1 MTKELFMRVI
11 VAAIAVLAGL
21 AANAAEGPTP
31 YAGQQSRDIKSLS
44 EQEIS
49 ALLAGQGSGLAK
61 AAELNG
67 YPGPAHVIELAA
79 PLGLTAEQHAASERL
94 MNAHKARASKLGA
107 DVVQA
112 ERTLDALFAQRQAQ
126 PETVERAAA
135 HVGQL
140 QAALRAEHLNTH
152 LLQTRLLSAEQVQRY
167 QLLRGYAATPSKPA
181 DATHSRPH
189 GH

>member
-1 MTKELFMRVI
+1 MKKEPLMRTI
-11 VAAIAVLAGL
+11 VAAITLFASAAAG
-21 AANAAEGPTP
+21 AAESHAP

-44 EQEIS
+44 EQEIA
-49 ALLAGQGSGLAK
+49 ALLAGQGGGLAK

-79 PLGLTAEQHAASERL
+79 PLGLSTEQRAASERL

-107 DVVQA
+107 EVVQA
-112 ERTLDALFAQRQAQ
+112 ERALDALFTQRQAQ

-135 HVGQL
+135 QVGRL

-152 LLQTRLLSAEQVQRY
+152 LLQTQLLSAEQIQRY
-167 QLLRGYAATPSKPA
+167 QVLRGYAATPSKPA
-181 DATHSRPH
+181 DPAHPH
-189 GH
+189 RH